1 MRNQV
6 NLTVFNLR
14 KREISKKKIQ
24 DNQWFFYDSC
34 WNQNNQFSFFY
45 AETINYERKQ
55 SIFLSE
61 MWLLFN
67 SARFCEEI
75 KK

>member
-14 KREISKKKIQ
+14 KREIWKKKYKII
-24 DNQWFFYDSC
+24 NGFFMTVVEIKTS
-34 WNQNNQFSFFY
+34 NLVFFY

-67 SARFCEEI
+67 STRFCEEI